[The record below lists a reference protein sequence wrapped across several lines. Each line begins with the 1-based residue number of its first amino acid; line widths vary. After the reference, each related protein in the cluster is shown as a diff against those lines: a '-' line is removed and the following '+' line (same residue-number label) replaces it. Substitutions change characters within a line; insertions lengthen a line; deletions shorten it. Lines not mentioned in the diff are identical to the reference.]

1 MTAPR
6 WWFCRTCEAAN
17 NATACVCEVCES
29 AAPAV
34 LAAKV
39 SWRDPLAH
47 PVVVASRVETS
58 PLPLHAVARPRRWY
72 QTPWIEACVAP
83 FRRAYIWCVDALRE
97 LDRDLR

>member
-34 LAAKV
+34 PATKV
-39 SWRDPLAH
+39 SLRDPLVH
-47 PVVVASRVETS
+47 RVVVASRVET
-58 PLPLHAVARPRRWY
+58 PRLPLRAVARPRRWY

-83 FRRAYIWCVDALRE
+83 FRRAYSWCLDAIRE
-97 LDRDLR
+97 LGRDLR

>member
-34 LAAKV
+34 PATKV
-39 SWRDPLAH
+39 SLRDPLVH
-47 PVVVASRVETS
+47 RVVVASRVE
-58 PLPLHAVARPRRWY
+58 PRRRAS
-72 QTPWIEACVAP
+72 TPLVPDAVDQGVRCTVP
-83 FRRAYIWCVDALRE
+83 TRLQLVSRRDS
-97 LDRDLR
+97 